1 MEKQAMEKQAITA
14 MRVLTAEAIQ
24 KAKSGHP
31 GYGAGLCR
39 TCAGNRT
46 DYGWRESQQVDAGN
60 SRGRAALRN
69 AEAVVDVLQHCD
81 KALPRRQ

>member
-31 GYGAGLCR
+31 GLAIGSAPTGYTLFKHMKHNPAGHGRYGRISVAR
-39 TCAGNRT
+39 FF
-46 DYGWRESQQVDAGN
+46 
-60 SRGRAALRN
+60 
-69 AEAVVDVLQHCD
+69 EA
-81 KALPRRQ
+81 